1 MEFEFCS
8 DSEFCV
14 LLVMLVEGVSV
25 VSVLVLASAVCVQ
38 LEILVFRILS
48 GESISG
54 PGGH

>member
-25 VSVLVLASAVCVQ
+25 VSVLVLALAVCVQ